1 MDGDA
6 GVDLRVLQ
14 REAGHQDPAVTASY
28 LHPDVQAMLDA
39 RTAFSAWW
47 SVAGSERP
55 SWALPAAARMSVE
68 CRSD

>member
-6 GVDLRVLQ
+6 GVDLHVLQ

-47 SVAGSERP
+47 S
-55 SWALPAAARMSVE
+55 
-68 CRSD
+68 